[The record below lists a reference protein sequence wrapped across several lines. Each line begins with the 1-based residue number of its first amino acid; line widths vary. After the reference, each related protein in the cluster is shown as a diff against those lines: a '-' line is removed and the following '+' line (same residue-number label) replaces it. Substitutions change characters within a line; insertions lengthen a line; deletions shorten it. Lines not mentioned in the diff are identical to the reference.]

1 MLIVSS
7 IRLVFDLS
15 VFRVPRPCLYM
26 LGSSSQPKCFAC
38 VPRPCLYMLG
48 SSTPVVCERKNL
60 SHPIITW
67 CFETTNLHNGAQLG
81 GTLLLKFY
89 KGSSYLLPSFS
100 ANKMH
105 NMINITCNQIVTWYG
120 QYHFAPFDLHL
131 RGSMIIIV
139 TGMTP
144 WSPSS
149 WSPSSCLH
157 EVVTPTTTSTSMA
170 NAFSNKVK

>member
-1 MLIVSS
+1 MLIVST
-7 IRLVFDLS
+7 IRLMLDLS
-15 VFRVPRPCLYM
+15 VF
-26 LGSSSQPKCFAC
+26 C

-48 SSTPVVCERKNL
+48 SSTPVVFERKNL

-67 CFETTNLHNGAQLG
+67 CFETTNLRNGAQLG
-81 GTLLLKFY
+81 EILSWNFNEGHLIYYRRSKQIRCI
-89 KGSSYLLPSFS
+89 
-100 ANKMH
+100 

-120 QYHFAPFDLHL
+120 HHHFAPLDLHL

-149 WSPSSCLH
+149 WSPLSRLH
-157 EVVTPTTTSTSMA
+157 EVVSSTITSTTTA
-170 NAFSNKVK
+170 NG